1 LVRRRRPGGKSNAT
15 IGETGAETVTVSSN
29 ESVNLL
35 TLSDAHA
42 TLEVT
47 GGATFSVYGGV
58 AVTAAQA
65 IDVADGTLAI
75 GGFGTQTLD
84 NTTLYLGSDS
94 TLGNLNVLA
103 GTALTFGPNL
113 TVDVAGGQIIAL
125 GLLDNKGTI
134 SVENGASSLFTLSA
148 ESFINEGTV
157 TFSGQGGLGTI
168 SVFGGFDN
176 ENSITVEN
184 GYTFFLNASDLAN
197 GSVFNKGT
205 ISVGLGGRVVV
216 DGLSTVR
223 QRQLCHQR
231 RRRS

>member
-1 LVRRRRPGGKSNAT
+1 
-15 IGETGAETVTVSSN
+15 
-29 ESVNLL
+29 
-35 TLSDAHA
+35 LSDAHA

-47 GGATFSVYGGV
+47 GGATFLVYGGV

-94 TLGNLNVLA
+94 TFGNLNVLA

-113 TVDVAGGQIIAL
+113 TVNVAGGQIIAL

-134 SVENGASSLFTLSA
+134 SVENGGGSLFTLSA
-148 ESFINEGTV
+148 ESFVNDGTV

-176 ENSITVEN
+176 KNSITVEN